1 MQYYRLEIA
10 TKDSCPDP
18 VGHGFLNQIRDFL
31 NLPVNNVRTRQV
43 YSLYNVNCTPKDAE
57 NILATFKNRVIEDG
71 VVGESKPSYPFNWV
85 IQVGF
90 KPGVTDNVAR
100 TARSAIGDVL
110 KRQLTDDEEVYGS
123 TEFFID
129 APELDRIGAEKI
141 ARGLLANT
149 LIQNVIVL
157 SDEEWKKKGM
167 PENRPIF
174 ANPAKPEIKII
185 DLNVSD
191 EQLMKISREG
201 ILALTL
207 EEMKAIQAYFRSAAD
222 ERMKKGLT
230 ANPTDVELEV
240 IAQTWSEHC
249 KHKIFSA
256 KINYE
261 DCTTGKKETINSCFK
276 DFIRQSTEEIG
287 KEVDWLVSV
296 FHDNAGVIK
305 FNDKV
310 HLVYKVETHNSP
322 TALDPYGGS
331 MTGIVGVN
339 RDPMGTGLGANLL
352 INTWGYCFA
361 DPFIEQEKVPAGLF
375 HPRRLR
381 NQVHKGVIDGG
392 NQSGIPYGL
401 GWEYF
406 DERYLGKPLVYCGTV
421 GTMPITVKGQPS
433 EHKEIHPNDIA
444 VMIGGRIGKDGI
456 HGATFSSEELHKDSP
471 VQAVQIGDPI
481 TQKLVYDFLMQARDE
496 GLYRFVT
503 DNGAGG
509 LSSSIGE
516 MSTLCGGCDVDLAKA
531 PLKYK
536 GMQPWEILV
545 SEAQERMSLAVQ
557 PENLDRFLEL
567 AKARNVEATILGKFT
582 DEGKFLIRFNGDV
595 VCSLDMDF
603 MHDGVPKLELSAK
616 WIPPTHKEPMLP
628 ADNEVGN
635 WILKLLA
642 SLNICS
648 NEFKCRQYDHEVK
661 GLSVIKPFIGINR
674 DVVSDATVT
683 MAEPLGQDG
692 IILAAGIAPR
702 YSDIDTYHMMSS
714 VIDMAVRRTIAVGG
728 ALGHIAGLDNF
739 CWPDPVK
746 SEKTPDGEYKC
757 AQLVRCN
764 KALYEFTKLYQVPCI
779 SGKDSTKNDSTLG
792 GKKISIPPTVLFS
805 TIARMDDITKAVTLD
820 FKQEGDVVYIL
831 GETHKELGGGEFFRL
846 LNETGNQVPKV
857 NAQVA
862 LSLYDCV
869 GKATQKE
876 LCRSLHTPVFGGLG
890 IAFAKSAIAGRM
902 GVDIDLDAI
911 PTSEK
916 MSGTEILFSET
927 NSRFVAT
934 VAPENVKDFEAI
946 FADQIYAKVGV
957 VTADGK
963 ITFRQS
969 GKILAQVALE
979 DAVNAYKSTLANI

>member
-1 MQYYRLEIA
+1 MQYYRLEISPKA
-10 TKDSCPDP
+10 TCPDP
-18 VGHGFLNQIRDFL
+18 VGHGVLTQIQDFL
-31 NLPVNNVRTRQV
+31 ALPVTDVRTRQV
-43 YSLYNVNCTPKDAE
+43 YSLYNVDCSKDDAAR
-57 NILATFKNRVIEDG
+57 ILDAFKNRVIEDG
-71 VVGESKPSYPFNWV
+71 VIGESKPTFAFDWV
-85 IQVGF
+85 LQVGF

-100 TARSAIGDVL
+100 SARSAIKDVIG
-110 KRQLTDDEEVYGS
+110 RDLTDDEEVYGS
-123 TEFFID
+123 TEYFIV
-129 APELDRIGAEKI
+129 APELDRVGAEKI
-141 ARGLLANT
+141 ARGLVANT
-149 LIQNVIVL
+149 LIQNVAVF
-157 SDEEWKKKGM
+157 SYAEWEKDGM
-167 PENRPIF
+167 PENRPVF
-174 ANPAKPEIKII
+174 ANADKPEVKL
-185 DLNVSD
+185 LNLEVSD
-191 EQLMKISREG
+191 EELIDISRKG

-207 EEMKAIQAYFRSAAD
+207 EEMKAIQGYFRSAAA
-222 ERMKKGLT
+222 ERVAAGL
-230 ANPTDVELEV
+230 NPQPTDVELEV

-256 KINYE
+256 RINYE
-261 DCTTGKKETINSCFK
+261 DTTTGEKETINSCFK
-276 DFIRQSTEEIG
+276 DFIRRSTEEIG
-287 KEVDWLVSV
+287 REVDWLVSI

-310 HLVYKVETHNSP
+310 NLVYKVETHNSP

-421 GTMPITVKGQPS
+421 GTMPVTVNGQPS
-433 EHKEIHPNDIA
+433 EHKEIHPGDIA

-481 TQKLVYDFLMQARDE
+481 TQKLVYDFLMQARAE

-509 LSSSIGE
+509 LSSSVGE
-516 MSTLCGGCDVDLAKA
+516 MSSLCGGCDIDLAKA

-536 GMQPWEILV
+536 GLQPWEILV

-582 DEGKFLIRFNGDV
+582 DEGKFHIRYDGQT
-595 VCSLDMDF
+595 VCFLDMDF
-603 MHDGVPKLELSAK
+603 MHDGVPKLELEAK
-616 WIPPTHKEPMLP
+616 WVPPVHEEPTLP
-628 ADNEVGN
+628 ADHEAGKWVLN
-635 WILKLLA
+635 LLA

-648 NEFKCRQYDHEVK
+648 NEYKCRQYDHEVK
-661 GLSVIKPFIGINR
+661 GLSVIKPFSGICR
-674 DVVSDATVT
+674 DVISDATVT
-683 MAEPLGQDG
+683 MAEPLGKDG

-739 CWPDPVK
+739 CWPDPVQ

-764 KALYEFTKLYQVPCI
+764 KALYDYTKLYKVPCI
-779 SGKDSTKNDSTLG
+779 SGKDSMKNDSTLG

-805 TIARMDDITKAVTLD
+805 TIAKMDDITKSVTLD
-820 FKQEGDVVYIL
+820 FKKAGDLVYVL
-831 GETHKELGGGEFFRL
+831 GDTYKELGGGEFYRL
-846 LNETGNQVPKV
+846 LDVTGNQVPKV
-857 NAQVA
+857 RHETA
-862 LSLYDCV
+862 LALYDAV
-869 GKATQKE
+869 SQTTKAE

-890 IAFAKSAIAGRM
+890 IGFAKASIGGRI
-902 GVDIDLDAI
+902 GVDVDVNLI
-911 PTSEK
+911 PKKEG
-916 MSGTEILFSET
+916 MSHIEALFSES
-927 NSRFVAT
+927 NSRFIAT
-934 VAPENVKDFEAI
+934 VAPEKAAEFEAMLAGHT
-946 FADQIYAKVGV
+946 FAKVGV
-957 VTADGK
+957 VTDNGK
-963 ITFRQS
+963 IVFRDGATVLS
-969 GKILAQVALE
+969 EVAVD
-979 DAVNAYKSTLANI
+979 DAVKAYKTTLANI